1 MRTMLDNLRSI
12 FRGHQRELV
21 CGYCASVMAWIELRP
36 LRHPTVRHVTGHQ
49 VIPMREGMA
58 TAVARTRLTT
68 AKEAAEDPLFNRDPD
83 LPCFIEHTTRQINY
97 LRVQGGEP
105 VFELLCAECG
115 ANYLR
120 SMPDLCTQV
129 RRSPISRVPIR

>member
-1 MRTMLDNLRSI
+1 MLDGLRAV

-36 LRHPTVRHVTGHQ
+36 FRHPSVRHVVGYE
-49 VIPMREGMA
+49 VVPMGEGLA
-58 TAVARTRLTT
+58 TRVARTRLADARAT
-68 AKEAAEDPLFNRDPD
+68 AADPLFSRDPD
-83 LPCFIEHTTRQINY
+83 LPCFIEHTERQINY

-105 VFELLCAECG
+105 VYELLCTDRG

-120 SMPDLCTQV
+120 SMPDLSAQV
-129 RRSPISRVPIR
+129 RRADTGRVPIR

>member
-1 MRTMLDNLRSI
+1 
-12 FRGHQRELV
+12 
-21 CGYCASVMAWIELRP
+21 MAWIELRP
-36 LRHPTVRHVTGHQ
+36 LRHPTVRHVTAPGDSDARGDGHG
-49 VIPMREGMA
+49 RGA
-58 TAVARTRLTT
+58 HAVDQRQGGRRGFRCSTV
-68 AKEAAEDPLFNRDPD
+68 DPD
-83 LPCFIEHTTRQINY
+83 LPCFIEHTPGRSNY